1 MPSPRLIT
9 SVTLALAFMLAAP
22 PAPAA
27 DSPAEL
33 YKNNKV
39 TLLLG
44 TGAGGGSDLGGRIIA
59 KHWPEIVG
67 NDMIVK
73 NMPGGGGIVAVNYMV
88 NNCRPDGLT
97 MHMMMFGSSYQLPYL
112 TKNKAAKYDA
122 SRLRYVLGAYQE
134 PWVLV
139 ASKKFSSLDEV
150 AKAGNI
156 TYGIMNPLEGNN
168 FAMLPV
174 LEALRLKARVVTG
187 YKSQQEALLAVAKGE
202 VDITMGPVSQVMREV
217 NQGVLQQ
224 PFLLLERERSS
235 LAPDI
240 PTFFEAVN
248 VTPEIDA
255 LYEQCKPLCMAV
267 RMMAVPE
274 ETPDE
279 VVAFLRDAFARMA
292 ASESFE
298 ADARKAFLLGGNC
311 LTGQALQDFIQAAF
325 SVDFTALMER
335 LNKYSN

>member
-1 MPSPRLIT
+1 MHPIRTIASAA
-9 SVTLALAFMLAAP
+9 LALLVAASAAFAAET
-22 PAPAA
+22 
-27 DSPAEL
+27 PAEL
-33 YKNNKV
+33 YANHKV

-59 KHWPEIVG
+59 RHWPEIVG
-67 NDMIVK
+67 NDMMVK
-73 NMPGGGGIVAVNYMV
+73 NMPGGGGMVAVNHMV

-112 TKNKAAKYDA
+112 TRNKAAKYDA
-122 SRLRYVLGAYQE
+122 SRLQYVLGAYQE

-139 ASKKFSSLDEV
+139 ASRKFRSLADV
-150 AKAGNI
+150 AQAGNV

-174 LEALRLKARVVTG
+174 LEALELKARVVTG

-217 NQGVLQQ
+217 NQGVLQK
-224 PFLLLERERSS
+224 PFLLLERERSPFV
-235 LAPDI
+235 PDV
-240 PTFFEAVN
+240 PTFFEAVP

-255 LYEQCKPLCMAV
+255 LYEQCKPLCTAV

-274 ETPDE
+274 DTPAE
-279 VVAFLRDAFARMA
+279 VVDFLRDAFARMA
-292 ASESFE
+292 ASEAFE
-298 ADARKAFLLGGNC
+298 ADARRAFLLGGNC
-311 LTGQALQDFIQAAF
+311 LTGQALQDFVRTAF
-325 SVDFTALMER
+325 AVDFPALRER
-335 LNKYSN
+335 LDKYAH

>member
-1 MPSPRLIT
+1 MRSVRFLT
-9 SVTLALAFMLAAP
+9 SLSLAMLCLFTCSFAVAAETP
-22 PAPAA
+22 E
-27 DSPAEL
+27 EL

-59 KHWPEIVG
+59 KHWPEFGG

-73 NMPGGGGIVAVNYMV
+73 NMPGGGGIVAVNYLV
-88 NNCRPDGLT
+88 NSCRPDGLT

-112 TKNKAAKYDA
+112 TKNRAAKYDA
-122 SRLRYVLGAYQE
+122 SRLQYVLGAYQE

-139 ASKKFSSLDEV
+139 ASKKFKSLEDI

-168 FAMLPV
+168 FAMLPI
-174 LEALRLKARVVTG
+174 LEALQLKAKVVTG

-217 NQGVLQQ
+217 NQGVLQK
-224 PFLLLERERSS
+224 PFLLLERER
-235 LAPDI
+235 LPLVPDI
-240 PTFFEAVN
+240 PTFFEVID
-248 VTPEIDA
+248 VTSEIDA
-255 LYEQCKPLCMAV
+255 LYEQCRPLCMAV
-267 RMMAVPE
+267 RMMALPE
-274 ETPDE
+274 ETPAE
-279 VVAFLRDAFARMA
+279 IVEYLRDVFTRMA
-292 ASESFE
+292 ASEAFE

-311 LTGQALQDFIQAAF
+311 LTGKELQDFIQTAF
-325 SVDFTALMER
+325 SVDFTAIMER
-335 LNKYSN
+335 LNKYSQ

>member
-1 MPSPRLIT
+1 MLFRLVA
-9 SVTLALAFMLAAP
+9 SATLALTFMLAV
-22 PAPAA
+22 PAA
-27 DSPAEL
+27 LAAESPAEL
-33 YKNNKV
+33 YKNNKT

-73 NMPGGGGIVAVNYMV
+73 NMPGGGGIVAVNYLV
-88 NNCRPDGLT
+88 NSCRPDGLT

-112 TKNKAAKYDA
+112 TKNRAAKYDA
-122 SRLRYVLGAYQE
+122 SRLHYVLGAYQE

-139 ASKKFSSLDEV
+139 ASGKFRSLDDV
-150 AKAGNI
+150 ARAGNL

-168 FAMLPV
+168 FAMLPI
-174 LEALRLKARVVTG
+174 LEALQLKARVVTG

-202 VDITMGPVSQVMREV
+202 VDITMGPLSQVMREV
-217 NQGVLQQ
+217 NQGVLQK
-224 PFLLLERERSS
+224 PFLLLERERSPFI
-235 LAPDI
+235 PDV
-240 PTFFEAVN
+240 PTFFEAVH

-255 LYEQCKPLCMAV
+255 LYEQCRPLCMAV

-274 ETPDE
+274 DTPDE
-279 VVAFLRDAFARMA
+279 IVAFLRDAFARMA
-292 ASESFE
+292 ESESFE

-311 LTGQALQDFIQAAF
+311 LTGQELQDFIRTAF
-325 SVDFTALMER
+325 NVDFSSVMER
-335 LNKYSN
+335 LNKYSR